1 MALLQISEPGKGTL
15 PHEHRNAIGIDLGTT
30 NSLVATVQ
38 SGVAKILSHENQ
50 NNLIPSVVQYQTNT
64 ILVGEAAKLNQDDDP
79 VNTIASVKRLMG
91 KRFSDIATHTSSNN
105 LSDEKSYIG
114 IATKQGTKSAVE
126 VSAEIKQG
134 TKSAVEVSA
143 EILKKLKT
151 IAEQHIKDDI
161 LGAVIT
167 VPAYFDD
174 AQRQATKD
182 AAKLAGINVLRLI
195 NEPTAAAIAYGL
207 DKKVEGNYVVFD
219 LGGGTFDISILRLS
233 KGLFE
238 VIATHGDTQLG
249 GDDFDEVIFQW
260 LMKQST
266 HDFQDPQLKQKLKT
280 LSKNIKEKLT
290 DNEIVSVEHSFN
302 SSVNIKTKIDQK
314 LFADLSQ
321 HLIKKTI
328 DATKRA
334 LKDANLTIQDI
345 DGIVMVGGSTRMP
358 VIQKIMRDFFKQ
370 DLLNDINPDEVV
382 ALGAAQQ
389 ANMLVGN
396 SNDEHLLLDVI
407 PLSLGIETMGEIVER
422 IIPRN
427 STLPIAMAQE
437 FTTYKDGQN
446 AMMIHV
452 VQGERDLVSDCRSLA
467 KFSLKGIPPMV
478 AGAAKIR
485 VTFQVDTDG
494 LLSVSAQELSTGVQ
508 ASIEVKPSYGLDSNQ
523 IKTMLESSF
532 QLADEDKE
540 NRALAE
546 VKVEATQMQEMV
558 ERALQQ
564 DQNILDEPEIK
575 KINKALDQL
584 KKSLKN
590 NDRNLIHEQIDQLN
604 NATQYFAQL
613 RMDRS
618 IKNALT
624 GRDIKDMKL

>member
-91 KRFSDIATHTSSNN
+91 KRFSDIAPHTSSNN

-114 IATKQGTKSAVE
+114 IAT
-126 VSAEIKQG
+126 KQG

-260 LMKQST
+260 LMKQSAY
-266 HDFQDPQLKQKLKT
+266 DFQDPQLKQKLKT

-546 VKVEATQMQEMV
+546 VKVEAMQMQEMV

-584 KKSLKN
+584 RESLKN

-613 RMDRS
+613 RMDQS

>member
-91 KRFSDIATHTSSNN
+91 KRFSDIAPHTSSNN

-114 IATKQGTKSAVE
+114 IAT
-126 VSAEIKQG
+126 KQG

-260 LMKQST
+260 LMKQSAY
-266 HDFQDPQLKQKLKT
+266 DFQDPQLKQKLKT

>member
-38 SGVAKILSHENQ
+38 SGVAKILSHENK

-105 LSDEKSYIG
+105 LSDEKSYVG
-114 IATKQGTKSAVE
+114 IATKQW
-126 VSAEIKQG
+126 

-334 LKDANLTIQDI
+334 LKDANITIQDI

-467 KFSLKGIPPMV
+467 KFSLKGITPMV

-546 VKVEATQMQEMV
+546 VKVEAMQMQEMV

-584 KKSLKN
+584 RESLKN
-590 NDRNLIHEQIDQLN
+590 NDRNLIHEKIDQLN

-613 RMDRS
+613 RMDQS

>member
-105 LSDEKSYIG
+105 LSDEKSYVG
-114 IATKQGTKSAVE
+114 IAT
-126 VSAEIKQG
+126 KQG

-546 VKVEATQMQEMV
+546 VKVEAMQMQEMV

-584 KKSLKN
+584 RESLKN
-590 NDRNLIHEQIDQLN
+590 NDRNLIH
-604 NATQYFAQL
+604 
-613 RMDRS
+613 
-618 IKNALT
+618 
-624 GRDIKDMKL
+624 

>member
-114 IATKQGTKSAVE
+114 IAT
-126 VSAEIKQG
+126 KQG

-564 DQNILDEPEIK
+564 DQNILDKPEIK

>member
-91 KRFSDIATHTSSNN
+91 KRFSDIAPHTSSNN

-114 IATKQGTKSAVE
+114 IAT
-126 VSAEIKQG
+126 KQG

-260 LMKQST
+260 LMKQSAY
-266 HDFQDPQLKQKLKT
+266 DFQDPQLKQKLKT

-523 IKTMLESSF
+523 IKKMLESSF

-584 KKSLKN
+584 RESLKN

-613 RMDRS
+613 RMDQS

>member
-91 KRFSDIATHTSSNN
+91 KRFSDIAPHTSSNN

-114 IATKQGTKSAVE
+114 IAT
-126 VSAEIKQG
+126 KQG

-260 LMKQST
+260 LMKQSAY
-266 HDFQDPQLKQKLKT
+266 DFQDPQLKQKLKT

-396 SNDEHLLLDVI
+396 SNDDHLLLDVI

-523 IKTMLESSF
+523 IKKMLESSF

-546 VKVEATQMQEMV
+546 VKVEAMQMREMV

-584 KKSLKN
+584 RESLKN

-613 RMDRS
+613 RMDQS

>member
-126 VSAEIKQG
+126 VSAEI
-134 TKSAVEVSA
+134 
-143 EILKKLKT
+143 LKKLKT

-195 NEPTAAAIAYGL
+195 NEPTSAAIAYGL